1 LGLNIPQAMF
11 VLVIQNG
18 GTDAAA
24 GAGAAADSGATCAC
38 HSSTDWRH
46 CVTQAVSSAT
56 STALAVDSGLNIDR
70 KSCIQ

>member
-1 LGLNIPQAMF
+1 MF
-11 VLVIQNG
+11 VLAIQNG

-24 GAGAAADSGATCAC
+24 GAAAAAADSAAACAC
-38 HSSTDWRH
+38 RSSTDWRH

-56 STALAVDSGLNIDR
+56 STALAVDSGLNIER

>member
-24 GAGAAADSGATCAC
+24 GAETTLLFQISNTEKEEFD
-38 HSSTDWRH
+38 
-46 CVTQAVSSAT
+46 
-56 STALAVDSGLNIDR
+56 
-70 KSCIQ
+70 

>member
-1 LGLNIPQAMF
+1 VGLNIPQAMF

-24 GAGAAADSGATCAC
+24 GAGSAAADSATACAC

-46 CVTQAVSSAT
+46 VLHHAGSQ
-56 STALAVDSGLNIDR
+56 LGNVDRAGSR
-70 KSCIQ
+70 QRVEYR

>member
-24 GAGAAADSGATCAC
+24 GAAADSGAACAC

-56 STALAVDSGLNIDR
+56 STTLAVDSGLNIDR